1 MAGGR
6 IMRHSIVLR
15 LIILLAVL
23 GTLAFV
29 ASKLYYSNPQA
40 TLEKVLSKAD
50 VTIDGNHP
58 FDINVHN
65 HDLYARVLA
74 QGSLGLGESY
84 MDGWWDC
91 KALDQF
97 FFKIMRADIA
107 KNVPMTL
114 NTICAVLQSKL
125 MNMQSQARAFQVG
138 EQHYDLGDDLFSL
151 MLDKRMIYSCAYWKN
166 ANNLEQ
172 AQEHKLD
179 LICKKLYLR
188 PGMKVL
194 DIGCGWGGLAL
205 FMAQK
210 YGVNV
215 IGVTISKE
223 QAKYAQE
230 IAKGYPVE
238 IRLQDY
244 RDLDET
250 FDRIVSVGMFEH
262 VGYKNYQTFIDICHK
277 LLANDGLMLLH
288 TIGGNQSYTT
298 GDEWIN
304 KYIFTNGMLPSICQI
319 AKILEGKFVMED
331 WHNFGADYDRTL
343 MAWHENFI
351 KNWPQIQAKYG
362 DRFYRMWNYYLL
374 SCAGL
379 FRARSIQLWQIV
391 ISKKGELGGYQSIR

>member
-1 MAGGR
+1 
-6 IMRHSIVLR
+6 MRHSIVLR
-15 LIILLAVL
+15 FIILGIALCAI
-23 GTLAFV
+23 AYI
-29 ASKLYYSNPQA
+29 ASKLYNSNPEVTAQ
-40 TLEKVLSKAD
+40 KILSSAD
-50 VTIDGNHP
+50 IAINGERP
-58 FDINVHN
+58 SDILVHN
-65 HDLYARVLA
+65 HDLFSRVLA

-84 MDGWWDC
+84 MDGWWDSD
-91 KALDQF
+91 ALDQF
-97 FFKIMRADIA
+97 FFKLFRSDAIA
-107 KNVPMTL
+107 HAPINL
-114 NTICAVLQSKL
+114 NTIFAVMQSKL
-125 MNMQSQARAFQVG
+125 MNLQSKARAFQVG

-166 ANNLEQ
+166 AKNLEE

-194 DIGCGWGGLAL
+194 DIGCGWGGLAHY
-205 FMAQK
+205 MAQK
-210 YGVNV
+210 YGVAV
-215 IGVTISKE
+215 TGVTISKE
-223 QAKYAQE
+223 QAKCAQE
-230 IAKGYPVE
+230 RCKGCNVE

-244 RDLDET
+244 RDLNET

-262 VGYKNYQTFIDICHK
+262 VGYKNYQTFIDMCHK
-277 LLANDGLMLLH
+277 LLKDDGLMLLH
-288 TIGGNQSYTT
+288 TIGSNQSYST
-298 GDEWIN
+298 GDDWIN

-319 AKILEGKFVMED
+319 AKMLEGKFVMED
-331 WHNFGADYDRTL
+331 WHNFGADYDKTL
-343 MAWHENFI
+343 MAWHENFV

>member
-1 MAGGR
+1 
-6 IMRHSIVLR
+6 MRRSIVLR
-15 LIILLAVL
+15 FIIVAAVL
-23 GTLAFV
+23 GALALV
-29 ASKLYYSNPQA
+29 VSKLYYSNPKE
-40 TLEKVLSKAD
+40 TVEKILASAD
-50 VTIDGNHP
+50 VAMNGNRP
-58 FDINVHN
+58 SDINVHN

-91 KALDQF
+91 NALDQF
-97 FFKIMRADIA
+97 FFKIMREDVA

-114 NTICAVLQSKL
+114 NTIFAVLQSKL
-125 MNMQSQARAFQVG
+125 MNMQSKARAFQVG

-166 ANNLEQ
+166 AKNLDE

-194 DIGCGWGGLAL
+194 DIGCGWGGLAE
-205 FMAQK
+205 FMAK
-210 YGVNV
+210 NYGVQV
-215 IGVTISKE
+215 VGVTISKE
-223 QAKYAQE
+223 QAKCAQDRC
-230 IAKGYPVE
+230 KGCDVE

-244 RDLDET
+244 RDINET

-277 LLANDGLMLLH
+277 LIKDDGLILLH
-288 TIGGNQSYTT
+288 TIGSNQSHTT

-319 AKILEGKFVMED
+319 ATTLEGKFVMED
-331 WHNFGADYDRTL
+331 WHNFGADYDKTL

-351 KNWPQIQAKYG
+351 KNWPKIQAKYG

-374 SCAGL
+374 CCAGL

>member
-1 MAGGR
+1 
-6 IMRHSIVLR
+6 MRRSIVLR
-15 LIILLAVL
+15 FIIVAAVL
-23 GTLAFV
+23 GALAFV
-29 ASKLYYSNPQA
+29 VSKMYYSNPKE
-40 TLEKVLSKAD
+40 TVEKILASAD
-50 VTIDGNHP
+50 VALEGNRP
-58 FDINVHN
+58 SDINVHN

-91 KALDQF
+91 TALDQF
-97 FFKIMRADIA
+97 FFKIMRADVA

-114 NTICAVLQSKL
+114 NTIFAVLQSKL
-125 MNMQSQARAFQVG
+125 MNMQSKARAFQVG

-166 ANNLEQ
+166 AKNLDQ

-188 PGMKVL
+188 PGLKVL
-194 DIGCGWGGLAL
+194 DIGCGWGGLAE
-205 FMAQK
+205 FMAKK
-210 YGVNV
+210 YGVQV
-215 IGVTISKE
+215 VGVTISKE
-223 QAKYAQE
+223 QAKCAQDRCR
-230 IAKGYPVE
+230 GCDVE

-244 RDLDET
+244 RDINET

-277 LLANDGLMLLH
+277 LIKDDGLMLLH
-288 TIGGNQSYTT
+288 TIGSNQSYTT

-319 AKILEGKFVMED
+319 AKTLEGKFVMED

-374 SCAGL
+374 CCAGL

>member
-1 MAGGR
+1 
-6 IMRHSIVLR
+6 MRHSIVLR
-15 LIILLAVL
+15 LIILAAVL

-29 ASKLYYSNPQA
+29 GSKFYYSNPKETVGKILA
-40 TLEKVLSKAD
+40 SAD
-50 VTIDGNHP
+50 IAVRGNRP

-91 KALDQF
+91 NALDQF
-97 FFKIMRADIA
+97 FFKIMRADVA

-114 NTICAVLQSKL
+114 NTIFAVLQSKL
-125 MNMQSQARAFQVG
+125 MNMQSKSRAFQVG

-166 ANNLEQ
+166 AKNLDE

-188 PGMKVL
+188 PGLKVL
-194 DIGCGWGGLAL
+194 DIGCGWGGLAE
-205 FMAQK
+205 FMAKK
-210 YGVNV
+210 YGVEV

-223 QAKYAQE
+223 QAKCAQDRCR
-230 IAKGYPVE
+230 GCNVE

-244 RDLDET
+244 RDINET

-277 LLANDGLMLLH
+277 LIKDDGLMLLH
-288 TIGGNQSYTT
+288 TIGSNQSHTT

-319 AKILEGKFVMED
+319 ATTLEGKFVMED

-351 KNWPQIQAKYG
+351 KNWPKIQAKYG

>member
-1 MAGGR
+1 
-6 IMRHSIVLR
+6 MRRSRVLR
-15 LIILLAVL
+15 FIIVAAVL
-23 GTLAFV
+23 GALAFV
-29 ASKLYYSNPQA
+29 VSKLYYSNPKE
-40 TLEKVLSKAD
+40 TVEKILASAD
-50 VTIDGNHP
+50 VTLDGNRLS
-58 FDINVHN
+58 DINVHN

-91 KALDQF
+91 NALDQF
-97 FFKIMRADIA
+97 FFKIMRSDVA

-114 NTICAVLQSKL
+114 NTIFAVLQSKL
-125 MNMQSQARAFQVG
+125 MNMQSKARAFQVG

-166 ANNLEQ
+166 AKNLDE

-188 PGMKVL
+188 PGLKVL
-194 DIGCGWGGLAL
+194 DIGCGWGGLAE
-205 FMAQK
+205 FMAK
-210 YGVNV
+210 NYGVQV
-215 IGVTISKE
+215 VGVTISKE
-223 QAKYAQE
+223 QAKCAQDRC
-230 IAKGYPVE
+230 KGCDVE

-244 RDLDET
+244 RDINET

-277 LLANDGLMLLH
+277 LIRDDGLMLLH
-288 TIGGNQSYTT
+288 TIGSNQSYTT

-319 AKILEGKFVMED
+319 AKTLEGKFVMED

-343 MAWHENFI
+343 MAWHGNFI
-351 KNWPQIQAKYG
+351 ENWPKIQAKYG

-374 SCAGL
+374 CCAGL

>member
-1 MAGGR
+1 
-6 IMRHSIVLR
+6 MRHSIVLR
-15 LIILLAVL
+15 ALIIALVVGAVV
-23 GTLAFV
+23 FV
-29 ASKLYYSNPQA
+29 GSKLYRSNPQA
-40 TLEKVLSKAD
+40 TVQNVLASAD
-50 VTIDGNHP
+50 VSVNGNRP
-58 FDINVHN
+58 YDIQIHN

-91 KALDQF
+91 NALDQF
-97 FFKIMRADIA
+97 FFKLMRSNAT

-114 NTICAVLQSKL
+114 NTIFAVLQSKL
-125 MNMQSQARAFQVG
+125 MNMQSKARAFQVG

-166 ANNLEQ
+166 AKNLDQ

-179 LICKKLYLR
+179 LICKKLYLK
-188 PGMKVL
+188 PGMRVL
-194 DIGCGWGGLAL
+194 DIGCGWGGLAE
-205 FMAQK
+205 FMAK
-210 YGVNV
+210 NYGVSV
-215 IGVTISKE
+215 VGVTISKE
-223 QAKYAQE
+223 QAKCAQDRC
-230 IAKGYPVE
+230 KGCNVE

-244 RDLDET
+244 RDIHEM

-277 LLANDGLMLLH
+277 LLKDDGLMLLH
-288 TIGGNQSYTT
+288 TIGSNQSYTT

-319 AKILEGKFVMED
+319 ATTLEGKFVMED

-351 KNWPQIQAKYG
+351 KGWPKIQAKYG

>member
-1 MAGGR
+1 
-6 IMRHSIVLR
+6 MRRSRVLR
-15 LIILLAVL
+15 FIIVAAVL
-23 GTLAFV
+23 GALAFV
-29 ASKLYYSNPQA
+29 VSKLYYSNPKE
-40 TLEKVLSKAD
+40 TVEKILASAD
-50 VTIDGNHP
+50 VTLDGNRLS
-58 FDINVHN
+58 DINVHN

-91 KALDQF
+91 NALDQF
-97 FFKIMRADIA
+97 FFKIMRSDVA

-114 NTICAVLQSKL
+114 NTIFAVLQSKL
-125 MNMQSQARAFQVG
+125 MNMQSKARAFQVG

-166 ANNLEQ
+166 AKNLDQ

-188 PGMKVL
+188 PGLKVL
-194 DIGCGWGGLAL
+194 DIGCGWGGLAE
-205 FMAQK
+205 FMAK
-210 YGVNV
+210 NYGVQV
-215 IGVTISKE
+215 VGVTISKE
-223 QAKYAQE
+223 QAKCAQDRC
-230 IAKGYPVE
+230 KGCDVE

-244 RDLDET
+244 RDINET

-277 LLANDGLMLLH
+277 LIKDDGLMLLH
-288 TIGGNQSYTT
+288 TIGSNQSYTT

-319 AKILEGKFVMED
+319 AKTLEGKFVMED

-343 MAWHENFI
+343 MAWHGNFI

-374 SCAGL
+374 CCAGL

>member
-1 MAGGR
+1 
-6 IMRHSIVLR
+6 MRRSRVLR
-15 LIILLAVL
+15 FIIVAAVL
-23 GTLAFV
+23 GALAFV
-29 ASKLYYSNPQA
+29 VSRLYYSNPKE
-40 TLEKVLSKAD
+40 TVEKILASAD
-50 VTIDGNHP
+50 VTLDGNRP
-58 FDINVHN
+58 SDINVHN

-91 KALDQF
+91 NALDQF
-97 FFKIMRADIA
+97 FFKIMRSDVA

-114 NTICAVLQSKL
+114 NTIFAVLQSKL
-125 MNMQSQARAFQVG
+125 MNMQSKARAFQVG

-166 ANNLEQ
+166 AKNLDE

-188 PGMKVL
+188 PGLKVL
-194 DIGCGWGGLAL
+194 DIGCGWGGLAE
-205 FMAQK
+205 FMAK
-210 YGVNV
+210 NYGVQV
-215 IGVTISKE
+215 VGVTISKE
-223 QAKYAQE
+223 QAKCAQDRC
-230 IAKGYPVE
+230 KGCNVE

-244 RDLDET
+244 RDINET

-277 LLANDGLMLLH
+277 LIKDDGLMLLH
-288 TIGGNQSYTT
+288 TIGSNQSHTT

-319 AKILEGKFVMED
+319 ATTLEGKFVMED

-343 MAWHENFI
+343 MAWHGNFI
-351 KNWPQIQAKYG
+351 EHWPKIQAKYG

-374 SCAGL
+374 CCAGL

>member
-1 MAGGR
+1 
-6 IMRHSIVLR
+6 MRHSIVLR
-15 LIILLAVL
+15 FIILGIALSAI
-23 GTLAFV
+23 AYI
-29 ASKLYYSNPQA
+29 ASKLYHSNPEVTAQ
-40 TLEKVLSKAD
+40 KILSSAD
-50 VTIDGNHP
+50 IAINGERP
-58 FDINVHN
+58 SDILVHN
-65 HDLYARVLA
+65 HDLFSRVLA

-84 MDGWWDC
+84 MDGWWDSD
-91 KALDQF
+91 ALDQF
-97 FFKIMRADIA
+97 FFKLFRSDAIA
-107 KNVPMTL
+107 NAPINL
-114 NTICAVLQSKL
+114 NTIFAVMQSKL
-125 MNMQSQARAFQVG
+125 MNLQSKARAFQVG

-166 ANNLEQ
+166 AKNLEQ

-194 DIGCGWGGLAL
+194 DIGCGWGGLAQY
-205 FMAQK
+205 MAQK
-210 YGVNV
+210 YGVAV
-215 IGVTISKE
+215 TGVTISKE
-223 QAKYAQE
+223 QAKCAQDRC
-230 IAKGYPVE
+230 KGCNVE

-244 RDLDET
+244 RDLHET

-262 VGYKNYQTFIDICHK
+262 VGYKNYQTFIDMCHK
-277 LLANDGLMLLH
+277 LLKDDGLMLLH
-288 TIGGNQSYTT
+288 TIGSNQSYST
-298 GDEWIN
+298 GDDWIN

-319 AKILEGKFVMED
+319 AKTLEGKFVMED
-331 WHNFGADYDRTL
+331 WHNFGADYDKTL
-343 MAWHENFI
+343 MAWHENFV